1 MHRFPAWPPCGWRV
15 SPSACCHWRWDHLL
29 PRLRLTRRMNGI
41 QTSSHSRHTTRRVT
55 EEESTRRHPR
65 NSPLRLHQSP
75 SQGQRSHSSQGRQAA
90 GLVFP
95 RRRRKPWGP
104 PHPRQELRR
113 GDRAANQHKAPP
125 KLLGGESSRRRK
137 AGTGRAQVRGAA
149 GVSSASLSAA
159 LNRDEGTAHTAALT
173 PYPAS
178 PHPRGKM
185 AAAGRLT
192 PGEPQRRAELRSRWG
207 ARSSPR
213 PSADAGAQAQGPS
226 RTQGGCPP
234 AGLPRRVP
242 TPELSPA
249 PALRGLPSEA
259 SLAARQNAGLPG
271 GWRPTPG
278 PRSPDATVG
287 TRKALEVIAPPPGS
301 FPREAVGAPRL
312 RWGGARA
319 SGQRPTPA
327 FPATSCGRDA
337 FWEPHKGRGR
347 WDRWDRRDRR
357 LPGRGLDLRRRKS
370 SSGEK
375 QRPLKTP
382 VVRWGA
388 GRGGRG
394 QRLGRG
400 AI

>member
-1 MHRFPAWPPCGWRV
+1 MTSLCLAGLTQRVLPLAMGSSPA
-15 SPSACCHWRWDHLL
+15 SAA
-29 PRLRLTRRMNGI
+29 PNTPTNGI

-75 SQGQRSHSSQGRQAA
+75 SRGQRSHSSQGRQAA

-104 PHPRQELRR
+104 PHPSQELRR

-192 PGEPQRRAELRSRWG
+192 PDEPQRGAELRSQRG

-213 PSADAGAQAQGPS
+213 PSADDGAQAQGPS
-226 RTQGGCPP
+226 RTQGGCPARGPPP
-234 AGLPRRVP
+234 ARPHPRTLTCVGPARPSHRGLPRCSAER
-242 TPELSPA
+242 
-249 PALRGLPSEA
+249 RPSGRLKA
-259 SLAARQNAGLPG
+259 D
-271 GWRPTPG
+271 PG
-278 PRSPDATVG
+278 PQVSRRHRGDPEGTGGHRPSSRLLPAGGSGRTSPS
-287 TRKALEVIAPPPGS
+287 LMWSPGLRAEAYS
-301 FPREAVGAPRL
+301 SVSRHFLRPRCILGA
-312 RWGGARA
+312 A
-319 SGQRPTPA
+319 
-327 FPATSCGRDA
+327 
-337 FWEPHKGRGR
+337 
-347 WDRWDRRDRR
+347 
-357 LPGRGLDLRRRKS
+357 
-370 SSGEK
+370 
-375 QRPLKTP
+375 
-382 VVRWGA
+382 
-388 GRGGRG
+388 
-394 QRLGRG
+394 
-400 AI
+400 